1 MQDIDNLVNRLS
13 LRLPSPIQQL
23 PVDWCPEGNLSVY
36 VKRDD
41 LIHPIISGNKWR
53 KLQGHLTRSP
63 QLSKQALPR
72 QIVSFG
78 GGYSNHLH
86 SLGYCCQQLNI
97 KLHAIV
103 RGNYQL
109 NPTPMLQDIEN
120 WGANI
125 HYVTKMEYQ
134 QRHDNVYLEQLSQTY
149 PEALII
155 PEGGSDEQALEG
167 VANIIA
173 ELSSEP
179 NYQFDYILCPVASGG
194 TLAGLNQAIYDTKL
208 STKLIGIAV
217 LKGAVLEGEDYLEEL
232 VEKLQSPNVPKATIL
247 HDYHCG
253 GYAKAPDYLKDFCSQ
268 FNAQYG
274 IPVEP
279 VYSGKL
285 FYALK
290 QLIESGYFPAQS
302 RILILHTGGLQGA
315 RV

>member
-1 MQDIDNLVNRLS
+1 MQDIDNLVNLLS
-13 LRLPSPIQQL
+13 LRLPSPIQKL
-23 PVDWCPEGNLSVY
+23 PVDWRPESNLSIY

-63 QLSKQALPR
+63 QLSKQAHPKH
-72 QIVSFG
+72 IVSFG

-86 SLGYCCQQLNI
+86 SLGYCCQKLGIQ
-97 KLHAIV
+97 LHAIV

-109 NPTPMLQDIEN
+109 TPTPMLQDIQN

-125 HYVTKMEYQ
+125 HYVTKLEYQ
-134 QRHDNVYLEQLSQTY
+134 KRHDNDYLEQLGKTY

-155 PEGGSDEQALEG
+155 PEGGSDKHALEG
-167 VANIIA
+167 IANIIE
-173 ELSSEP
+173 ELDPEANNP
-179 NYQFDYILCPVASGG
+179 FDYILCPVASGG
-194 TLAGLNQAIYDTKL
+194 TLAGLNQAIYDWKL
-208 STKLIGIAV
+208 NAKLVGIAV
-217 LKGAVLEGEDYLEEL
+217 LKGEGYLEEL
-232 VEKLQSPNVPKATIL
+232 VEKLQFPDVPKATIL

-268 FNAQYG
+268 FNAQYD

-302 RILILHTGGLQGA
+302 RILLLHTGGLQGA
-315 RV
+315 RL